1 MKKIYFGNLQAKK
14 GSIHINKDRCK
25 GCGFCVEYC
34 PKDVLELSAEF
45 NVKGYHP
52 PYVKN
57 ENECLYCQLCETIC
71 PEFAIFVTLKTPGE
85 EEPSLAEVGTSGAA
99 GEAHKEGGN
108 R

>member
-1 MKKIYFGNLQAKK
+1 MKKIYFGNLQPKK

-52 PYVKN
+52 PRIKKEEDCV
-57 ENECLYCQLCETIC
+57 YCQLCETIC
-71 PEFAIFVTLKTPGE
+71 PEFAIFVTLKKTRQ
-85 EEPSLAEVGTSGAA
+85 EEPSLAEVGTSDAA

>member
-1 MKKIYFGNLQAKK
+1 MKKIYFGNLQPKK
-14 GSIHINKDRCK
+14 GTIHINKDRCK

-52 PYVKN
+52 PRVKN
-57 ENECLYCQLCETIC
+57 EDDCLYCQLCETIC
-71 PEFAIFVTLKTPGE
+71 PEFAIFVTLKKPRQE
-85 EEPSLAEVGTSGAA
+85 EHSLTEAGAADAA